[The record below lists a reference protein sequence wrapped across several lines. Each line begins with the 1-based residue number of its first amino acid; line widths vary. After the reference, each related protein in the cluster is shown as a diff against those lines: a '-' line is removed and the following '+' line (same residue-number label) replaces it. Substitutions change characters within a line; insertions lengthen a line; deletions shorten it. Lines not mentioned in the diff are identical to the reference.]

1 MRFSD
6 DRFAGGSSFAR
17 KRLHHTADYDDLL
30 LLQADD
36 EESDTRSFLH
46 SPELKY
52 LDLSKGGE
60 TGLVSGATVPDG
72 AALNNWIFNPT
83 FGICSVPNRGDGPQE
98 YQGKAIVIKSW
109 NVRGSF
115 YLNPT
120 LNCPEGFQPRW
131 VFIALVLDTQT
142 NGTQCTSDQI
152 LQFVYQA
159 NNTGFCSPLQNMEFS
174 RRFRIL
180 RRATWDLSPSTL
192 SIDIGIAP
200 DPNSWQCAGRCIPFS
215 FYVPLDLVVNFKRPP
230 VDNDIGAVV
239 DNSLHVVC
247 GQSRVPPLLSTN
259 QPTITAG
266 YVSRIRFLS
275 PQ

>member
-6 DRFAGGSSFAR
+6 DRFSDRSGGSR
-17 KRLHHTADYDDLL
+17 KRLHRGLVDDDLF

-36 EESDTRSFLH
+36 EESASSSFFH

-52 LDLSKGGE
+52 LDLSKGAEVG
-60 TGLVSGATVPDG
+60 TTSGISVPDG
-72 AALNNWIFNPT
+72 AGLNDWIFNPT
-83 FGICSVPNRGDGPQE
+83 FGVCSVPNRGDGPQD
-98 YQGKAIVIKSW
+98 YQGRAIVIKSW
-109 NVRGSF
+109 NVRGSI

-120 LNCPEGFQPRW
+120 LNAVEGLQPRW
-131 VFIALVLDTQT
+131 VFMALVLDTQT

-159 NNTGFCSPLQNMEFS
+159 NNCGFCSPLQNMEYS
-174 RRFRIL
+174 KRFRIL

-200 DPNSWQCAGRCIPFS
+200 DPNAWQCAGRCIPFS
-215 FYVPLDLVVNFKRPP
+215 FFVPLDLLVNFKRAP

-247 GQSRVPPLLSTN
+247 GQSKLSGLLTN
-259 QPTITAG
+259 QPTITCG

-275 PQ
+275 QQ